1 MINDVVERTTN
12 RMEKVDENMK
22 TDGLKII
29 YTTAP
34 EMPYERELYS
44 IIRVSLSQNQDLL
57 LEVKNSEDL
66 LQTIVVKLSNKYDF
80 RMLFTSLYN
89 QIGVSEE
96 VDGNMVGKID
106 FSKLGG
112 MHAIFTFQT
121 FNFDNGN
128 SYRNV
133 KDILLTDHLLYSCE
147 HDEKGGE

>member
-1 MINDVVERTTN
+1 MGIDEL
-12 RMEKVDENMK
+12 KV
-22 TDGLKII
+22 I

-34 EMPYERELYS
+34 EMPYERESYS

-57 LEVKNSEDL
+57 LEVKNGEGL

-106 FSKLGG
+106 FSMLTG
-112 MHAIFTFQT
+112 MRAIFTFQT

-133 KDILLTDHLLYSCE
+133 KDILLTDQLLYSCE
-147 HDEKGGE
+147 HDKKDGE